1 MPQKMLPTELIKSGS
16 EILKNN
22 GIKEA
27 VKKAEI
33 ILSEITKKKIPDLYL
48 DEEEISLRTI
58 KKYIEYLKKI
68 IKGIPLQYII
78 KKSDFYK
85 YQFHVDKG
93 VFIPRPETEILIE
106 KTIEIYKNFFFPSFV
121 NILDIGTGSGNI
133 AITLGKEIKNSS
145 LIATDI
151 SEKSIKIA
159 KKNAAR
165 YKVENKI
172 KFIKTD
178 LFPKKNIKF
187 DIIVSNPPYIP
198 EREIENLENDVKKEP
213 YIALN
218 GGKSGMKY
226 IKKILKNSGK
236 YLSNNGFLILE
247 IGYNQS
253 KFLKNK
259 KFNDLKIVEFTN
271 DLNGIE
277 RVVIFKKH
285 NKKEE

>member
-1 MPQKMLPTELIKSGS
+1 MSQKMLSTELIKSGS

-48 DEEEISLRTI
+48 DEEEISSRTI
-58 KKYIEYLKKI
+58 KKYIEYLNKI
-68 IKGIPLQYII
+68 IEGIPLQYII
-78 KKSDFYK
+78 KKSYFYK
-85 YQFHVDKG
+85 YQFYVEKG
-93 VFIPRPETEILIE
+93 VFIPRPETEIIIE
-106 KTIEIYKNFFFPSFV
+106 KTIEIYKNFFSPSFV

-133 AITLGKEIKNSS
+133 AITLAKEIKNSKI
-145 LIATDI
+145 IATDV

-159 KKNAAR
+159 KKNADR

-218 GGKSGMKY
+218 GGKSGMEF
-226 IKKILKNSGK
+226 IERILNNAGK

-259 KFNDLKIVEFTN
+259 KFNDLKIIEFTN

-277 RVVIFKKH
+277 RVVIFKKP
-285 NKKEE
+285 NKMEE

>member
-1 MPQKMLPTELIKSGS
+1 MSQKMLSTELIKSVS

-48 DEEEISLRTI
+48 DEEEISSRTI
-58 KKYIEYLKKI
+58 KKYIEYLNKI
-68 IKGIPLQYII
+68 IEGIPLQYII

-85 YQFHVDKG
+85 YQFYVDKG

>member
-1 MPQKMLPTELIKSGS
+1 MSQKMLSTELIKSVS

-48 DEEEISLRTI
+48 DEEEISSRTI
-58 KKYIEYLKKI
+58 KKYIEYLNKI
-68 IKGIPLQYII
+68 IEGIPLQYII
-78 KKSDFYK
+78 KKSYFYK
-85 YQFHVDKG
+85 YQFYVERG

-236 YLSNNGFLILE
+236 YLSNNGFLLLE
-247 IGYNQS
+247 IGYKQS

>member
-1 MPQKMLPTELIKSGS
+1 MLSTELIKSGS

-85 YQFHVDKG
+85 YQFYVDKG

>member
-1 MPQKMLPTELIKSGS
+1 MLSTELIKSGS

-236 YLSNNGFLILE
+236 YLSNNGFLLLE

-285 NKKEE
+285 NKMEE

>member
-1 MPQKMLPTELIKSGS
+1 MSQKMLSTELIKSGS

-48 DEEEISLRTI
+48 DEEEISSRTI
-58 KKYIEYLKKI
+58 KKYIEYLNKI
-68 IKGIPLQYII
+68 IEGIPLQYII
-78 KKSDFYK
+78 KKSYFYK
-85 YQFHVDKG
+85 YQFYVEKG
-93 VFIPRPETEILIE
+93 VFIPRPETEIIIE
-106 KTIEIYKNFFFPSFV
+106 KTIEIYKNFFSPSFV

-133 AITLGKEIKNSS
+133 AITLAKEIKNSKI
-145 LIATDI
+145 IATDV

-159 KKNAAR
+159 KKNADR

-218 GGKSGMKY
+218 GGKSGMEF
-226 IKKILKNSGK
+226 IERILNNAGK

-259 KFNDLKIVEFTN
+259 KFNDLKIIEFTN

-285 NKKEE
+285 NKMEE